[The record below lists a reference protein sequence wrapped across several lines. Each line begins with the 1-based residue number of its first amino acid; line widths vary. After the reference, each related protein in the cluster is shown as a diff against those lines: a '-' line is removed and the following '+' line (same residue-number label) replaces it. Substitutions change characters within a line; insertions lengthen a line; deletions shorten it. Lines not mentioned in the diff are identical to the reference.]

1 MTRYLLV
8 LVCLAAGLGAEMTRS
23 ETEALVKR
31 DLADRLKV
39 DAARLQ
45 VISAS
50 DQTWPDSLLGC
61 GGRKGLVE
69 PAPVPGFAFTLTY
82 EGKKYEYHS
91 DRNGK
96 IKRCEA
102 GKPKAETRNPR
113 H

>member
-1 MTRYLLV
+1 MTRYLVV
-8 LVCLAAGLGAEMTRS
+8 LVCLAGGLGAEMTRS
-23 ETEALVKR
+23 ETEVLVKR

-50 DQTWPDSLLGC
+50 DQTWPDSTLGC

-69 PAPVPGFAFTLTY
+69 PTPVPGFAFTLTY
-82 EGKKYEYHS
+82 AGRKYEYHS

-96 IKRCEA
+96 IKRCENT
-102 GKPKAETRNPR
+102 KPTKVTKITK
-113 H
+113 